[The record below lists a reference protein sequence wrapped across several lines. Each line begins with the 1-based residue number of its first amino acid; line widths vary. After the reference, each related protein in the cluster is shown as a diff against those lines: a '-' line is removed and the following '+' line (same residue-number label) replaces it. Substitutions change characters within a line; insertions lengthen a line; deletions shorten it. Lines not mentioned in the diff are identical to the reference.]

1 MISEVKR
8 KRNLGFQ
15 REVKKNLN
23 KEYYNLKFFG
33 KIESVREMLAR
44 IDKFLFVNEDFEEI
58 S

>member
-23 KEYYNLKFFG
+23 KEYYNLKCFG